1 MKDNK
6 MYEIEKSKLDQV
18 TGGSDRLSA
27 TFSPFNRRMR
37 FAPSMSE
44 IELEAVRRERNVA
57 AELEELFREK
67 EMALYEITPETEA
80 LQ

>member
-18 TGGSDRLSA
+18 TGGGDRLSA

-37 FAPSMSE
+37 FAPSMYE

>member
-1 MKDNK
+1 M
-6 MYEIEKSKLDQV
+6 
-18 TGGSDRLSA
+18 SA

-44 IELEAVRRERNVA
+44 IELEAVRRERNIE

>member
-27 TFSPFNRRMR
+27 TLKSQSLIR
-37 FAPSMSE
+37 
-44 IELEAVRRERNVA
+44 
-57 AELEELFREK
+57 
-67 EMALYEITPETEA
+67 
-80 LQ
+80 